1 MTRLTTEFWISAYLK
16 RLRLKEIPA
25 FITKKGD
32 IVSGAV
38 VIKVNTLDGHATSYY
53 KTYNFELDKWRW
65 DVLVSGIDTVVE
77 NSLLKQK
84 EIDQDLWVIEVEDR
98 AGRNLLTEEGL
109 SG

>member
-32 IVSGAV
+32 KISGAV
-38 VIKVNTLDGHATSYY
+38 IVKINTLDGYAASYY
-53 KTYNFELDKWRW
+53 KRYNFELDKWHW
-65 DVLVSGIDTVVE
+65 DMLVSGVDTEVE
-77 NSLLKQK
+77 NSLLRQK

-98 AGRNLLTEEGL
+98 DGRHLLAEDGL
-109 SG
+109 